1 MPLPA
6 GDYPA
11 ADGQLQESLAAMSRI
26 SPTHLDT
33 QNTLIELI
41 RLNDAW
47 GRPLRA
53 AAYRAQLE
61 AARTPAKAPSSK

>member
-1 MPLPA
+1 
-6 GDYPA
+6 
-11 ADGQLQESLAAMSRI
+11 MSRI

-47 GRPLRA
+47 GRPQRA
-53 AAYRAQLE
+53 AVYRAQLE